1 MGNEY
6 DMSDEEYSN
15 VLREVGLSCRE
26 DYYAQLRK
34 ALADKVDLSFSIHIY
49 ENFIT
54 EMVGDL
60 GVSDE

>member
-15 VLREVGLSCRE
+15 VLGEVGLSCRE
-26 DYYAQLRK
+26 DYYPQLRK
-34 ALADKVDLSFSIHIY
+34 ALADKVDLSFSIPIY

>member
-6 DMSDEEYSN
+6 DMSDEEYSS

-26 DYYAQLRK
+26 DYYPQLRK
-34 ALADKVDLSFSIHIY
+34 ALADKMDLSFSIPIY

-54 EMVGDL
+54 EMVDDL